1 MSDIRQIFT
10 FGLWGILA
18 LVLLAFVVRIVGR
31 WILSRAPKGG
41 IQESSYIPLGGVE
54 QWISIYGKDRNA
66 PVLLYLH
73 GGPGAATS
81 THDYVF
87 TRKWADVYT
96 VVTWD
101 QRNCGKSWS
110 AEQWDTALTYDMM
123 MEDALELILYLRRH
137 LGVEKV
143 TLLGHSWGSYLG
155 ANLALEYPQL
165 VERFIGVG
173 QLVDFFENE
182 QALKAEAA
190 RWVGDDREGQALLE
204 KLSPADRGPGH
215 FEARRKLLKK
225 YGYDMFA
232 GGRDYSLPLAKFF
245 CPYYSFRDY
254 YQFTRSTSR
263 VYRDLVASEEFD
275 RFSLLGRHTYQV
287 PYYNVNGDRDFQC
300 NYQIAGAYFDRV
312 EAPCKKLYTM
322 KNMTHGLLEAR
333 SKEFSRILHEIASEM
348 KDR

>member
-18 LVLLAFVVRIVGR
+18 LVLLAIVVRIVGR

-123 MEDALELILYLRRH
+123 MEDALELIL
-137 LGVEKV
+137 
-143 TLLGHSWGSYLG
+143 
-155 ANLALEYPQL
+155 
-165 VERFIGVG
+165 
-173 QLVDFFENE
+173 
-182 QALKAEAA
+182 
-190 RWVGDDREGQALLE
+190 
-204 KLSPADRGPGH
+204 
-215 FEARRKLLKK
+215 
-225 YGYDMFA
+225 
-232 GGRDYSLPLAKFF
+232 
-245 CPYYSFRDY
+245 
-254 YQFTRSTSR
+254 
-263 VYRDLVASEEFD
+263 
-275 RFSLLGRHTYQV
+275 
-287 PYYNVNGDRDFQC
+287 
-300 NYQIAGAYFDRV
+300 
-312 EAPCKKLYTM
+312 
-322 KNMTHGLLEAR
+322 
-333 SKEFSRILHEIASEM
+333 
-348 KDR
+348 